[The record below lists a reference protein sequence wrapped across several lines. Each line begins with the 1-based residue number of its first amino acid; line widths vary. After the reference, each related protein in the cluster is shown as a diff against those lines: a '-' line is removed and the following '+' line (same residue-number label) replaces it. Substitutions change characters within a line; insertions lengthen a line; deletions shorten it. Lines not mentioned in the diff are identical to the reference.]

1 MIFGASRPRR
11 ARSASRTQR
20 RSDDESLS
28 PEDLPPKLIP
38 SLRLLVSTAVSLAH
52 TRLSLAGIE
61 LEEEV
66 QRLIGAAA
74 LALIVLIL
82 VSMTLVVGTFTI
94 VLAVPA
100 EYRVATMIAITIV
113 YALAALVLGLRLK
126 GVFTNRPPI
135 FGATLAEIE
144 KDKETLSQMS
154 RAHEAAEEAR
164 ERAAQARAREEDALQ
179 TQRSVARRTTTEGVL

>member
-11 ARSASRTQR
+11 PRSASRSSR
-20 RSDDESLS
+20 RPPDEIVAA
-28 PEDLPPKLIP
+28 EDLPPKLIP

-66 QRLIGAAA
+66 QRLLGAAA
-74 LALIVLIL
+74 LAFLALLL
-82 VSMTLVVGTFTI
+82 VSLALVVGTFTI
-94 VLAVPA
+94 VLAVAP
-100 EYRVATMIAITIV
+100 EYRVATMGGITSVYLIGAIFIV
-113 YALAALVLGLRLK
+113 LMIK
-126 GVFTNRPPI
+126 GVFSNRPPI
-135 FGATLAEIE
+135 FGATLAELE

-164 ERAAQARAREEDALQ
+164 DREQARRREEDTFAPMRPA
-179 TQRSVARRTTTEGVL
+179 TRRTTTEGVL

>member
-11 ARSASRTQR
+11 PRSTSRSSR
-20 RSDDESLS
+20 RAPEVLLE
-28 PEDLPPKLIP
+28 EDLPPKLIP

-52 TRLSLAGIE
+52 TRISLAGVE

-74 LALIVLIL
+74 LALVTLIL
-82 VSMTLVVGTFTI
+82 VSLALVVGTFTI
-94 VLAVPA
+94 VAAVPP
-100 EYRVATMIAITIV
+100 EYRVATMAGITVV
-113 YALAALVLGLRLK
+113 YAIAALVLALRLK

-135 FGATLAEIE
+135 FGATLAEID
-144 KDKETLSQMS
+144 KDKETLSQMA

-164 ERAAQARAREEDALQ
+164 EREAKARARGEDAFAPLAPG
-179 TQRSVARRTTTEGVL
+179 VRRTTTEGVL

>member
-11 ARSASRTQR
+11 ASRTSRTTR
-20 RSDDESLS
+20 RVEEESLS

-38 SLRLLVSTAVSLAH
+38 SLRLLVSTAVSLVH

-61 LEEEV
+61 LEEEL

-82 VSMTLVVGTFTI
+82 VVMTLIVGTFTI

-100 EYRVATMIAITIV
+100 EYRVATMFAITV
-113 YALAALVLGLRLK
+113 GYALAALIIGLQLK
-126 GVFTNRPPI
+126 SVFTNRPPI

-164 ERAAQARAREEDALQ
+164 ERAAEARAREDDALQ
-179 TQRSVARRTTTEGVL
+179 SLRSVARRTTTEGVL